1 MIQIQNTSHFAG
13 IRIIGDVH
21 SFRTLE
27 EAIHKIVG
35 EEGEYPIYE
44 SARLRALDFTKE
56 FQSSCTGDREIVW
69 IDHGLASEVVR
80 SNQIAQ
86 QENVYIGFQSL
97 WPEALFFTMVMN
109 DFIKLYRKKSQASGY
124 RYSGFNHKAISI
136 RGLFMHGGDVVKANL
151 HENHQYDSQK

>member
-56 FQSSCTGDREIVW
+56 FQSSCTGDREIVC
-69 IDHGLASEVVR
+69 IHHGLASEVVR

-109 DFIKLYRKKSQASGY
+109 DFIKLYEKKS
-124 RYSGFNHKAISI
+124 SI
-136 RGLFMHGGDVVKANL
+136 RL
-151 HENHQYDSQK
+151 